1 MPSKTLSPASG
12 DVTSRFQD
20 YLRSRGKRYTP
31 EREAILET
39 VLDLKSDMTP
49 SSHFTP
55 EDVARAL
62 RRRGLRMSV
71 VTVYRNL
78 PVFCDAGILRRTCLS
93 SRENLYE
100 VVRGH
105 GSHDHLIC
113 IECGKV
119 VEFEYDAFRVL
130 QKAVAE
136 GYGFAPRGHHL
147 EILGVCPACRPAH
160 VTGNHI
166 GN

>member
-1 MPSKTLSPASG
+1 MQKTLSPASR
-12 DVTSRFQD
+12 DVTSRFQE

-39 VLDLKSDMTP
+39 VLDLKSDLTP

-55 EDVARAL
+55 EDVAQAL
-62 RRRGLRMSV
+62 RRRGIRMSV

-105 GSHDHLIC
+105 GGHDHIIC

-119 VEFEYDAFRVL
+119 VEFEYDAFGIL
-130 QKAVAE
+130 QRAVAE
-136 GYGFAPRGHHL
+136 RHGFAPRGHHL
-147 EILGVCPACRPAH
+147 EILGVCPGCRPGRE
-160 VTGNHI
+160 TGGSS